1 MGEFSRCFSCL
12 VVPRRSSIESFQYH
26 THVAIQPLLILHV
39 VVLFLIVLVI
49 VLLFSLK
56 LIKNLSLLSIGA
68 PKNFRWCRWGAE
80 RRPNRGQTREQGPPS
95 TLAEI

>member
-26 THVAIQPLLILHV
+26 THAAIQPLLILHV
-39 VVLFLIVLVI
+39 VVLFLIVFVI

-56 LIKNLSLLSIGA
+56 LIKNLSLLRIGA
-68 PKNFRWCRWGAE
+68 PKNWGAE
-80 RRPNRGQTREQGPPS
+80 RRVNRGQSRERGPPS
-95 TLAEI
+95 A